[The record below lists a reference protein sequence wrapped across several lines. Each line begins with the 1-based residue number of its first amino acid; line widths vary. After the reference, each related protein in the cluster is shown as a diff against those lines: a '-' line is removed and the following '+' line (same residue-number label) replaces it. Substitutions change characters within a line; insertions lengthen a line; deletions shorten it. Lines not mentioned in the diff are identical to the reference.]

1 MIQETREPAAAA
13 TAVAASGPPEVPEV
27 PTPPDRDAMIGL
39 MRGYREARRERE
51 EAEENGA
58 AYVAQVREE
67 VKRDL
72 APMREREERL
82 RGAMLVFVREHN
94 GGAPFRVPGLGTAH
108 TQRHTA
114 TTINDPEALVEHL
127 KRNDPEALV
136 GLYDRKLNEGRAKK
150 LAEASAKED
159 GELLPGAETEERE
172 SLVVKFA

>member
-1 MIQETREPAAAA
+1 
-13 TAVAASGPPEVPEV
+13 
-27 PTPPDRDAMIGL
+27 MIGL

-67 VKRDL
+67 VKQDL

-82 RGAMLVFVREHN
+82 REAMLVFVREHN
-94 GGAPFRVPGLGTAH
+94 GGSSFRVPGLGTAH
-108 TQRHTA
+108 KQRRTN
-114 TTINDPEALVEHL
+114 TTIADPGALVAHLEANDPEAL
-127 KRNDPEALV
+127 EA
-136 GLYDRKLNEGRAKK
+136 LYDRKLNEGRAKK

-172 SLVVKFA
+172 SLVVKFV